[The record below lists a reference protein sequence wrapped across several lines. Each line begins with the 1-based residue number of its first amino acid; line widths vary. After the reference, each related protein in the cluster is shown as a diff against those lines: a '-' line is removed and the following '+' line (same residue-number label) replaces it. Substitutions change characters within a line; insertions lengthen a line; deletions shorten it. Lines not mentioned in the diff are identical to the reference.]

1 MLFIVVWSWT
11 VARPFKKIW
20 VGATLFFVG
29 LVGVLHISV
38 AHRQRSSLL
47 LRVVLPCMVSRN
59 ECCSRFI
66 STQITTKTNSQQAII
81 LFFPQTAYLSSEKT
95 NPLPTSL
102 IISPDTNLTCKERK
116 SHFRIIV
123 SKPLGFA
130 FMAAPYASQHEIAR
144 ADFDCCCP
152 NPIIVWKVMRP
163 NLTIFGIIRAI
174 FQWTFKL

>member
-1 MLFIVVWSWT
+1 MLVKNVTAPENESIRGLKTGLLNHIRFQGISHSLKLALKENCYLDIEFSSNVVYCCLKLRT
-11 VARPFKKIW
+11 VGPFKKIW

-81 LFFPQTAYLSSEKT
+81 LFFPQLISLRKT

-102 IISPDTNLTCKERK
+102 IISYPDTNLTCQERK
-116 SHFRIIV
+116 SHF
-123 SKPLGFA
+123 SSGLLFL
-130 FMAAPYASQHEIAR
+130 S
-144 ADFDCCCP
+144 
-152 NPIIVWKVMRP
+152 
-163 NLTIFGIIRAI
+163 
-174 FQWTFKL
+174 